1 MTRKRAM
8 LVNRQVQHLEPPE
21 YHRDPLCPT
30 GILAFWDIGP
40 DLQNVISVPGLK
52 FRVVRGPAG
61 NDGRVVWMAE
71 RVADEATHPQEK
83 ITFAQ
88 GIRAETALLVRNP

>member
-1 MTRKRAM
+1 
-8 LVNRQVQHLEPPE
+8 
-21 YHRDPLCPT
+21 
-30 GILAFWDIGP
+30 
-40 DLQNVISVPGLK
+40 
-52 FRVVRGPAG
+52 
-61 NDGRVVWMAE
+61 MAE